1 MTDDRFKFIT
11 LWSTIVGVCSF
22 LIYNGI
28 IGWDKFIGWIDTLL
42 GKL

>member
-11 LWSTIVGVCSF
+11 LWMTIVGLCSW
-22 LIYNGI
+22 LLYEGI
-28 IGWDKFIGWIDTLL
+28 IKGGKFVEWIDTLL